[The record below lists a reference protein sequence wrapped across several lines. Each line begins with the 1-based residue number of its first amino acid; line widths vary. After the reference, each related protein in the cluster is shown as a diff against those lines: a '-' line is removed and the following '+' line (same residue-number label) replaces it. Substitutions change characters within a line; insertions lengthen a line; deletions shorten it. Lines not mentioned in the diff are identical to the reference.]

1 MWQQVENQRRGQRG
15 DRDTY
20 RRNNHRLSVED
31 LHARYQVL
39 VQASILL
46 NVAMLLLYSNIPT
59 SVFKLISLLL
69 CPC

>member
-46 NVAMLLLYSNIPT
+46 NVAMLLLCPCST
-59 SVFKLISLLL
+59 VISLLL
-69 CPC
+69 CSS